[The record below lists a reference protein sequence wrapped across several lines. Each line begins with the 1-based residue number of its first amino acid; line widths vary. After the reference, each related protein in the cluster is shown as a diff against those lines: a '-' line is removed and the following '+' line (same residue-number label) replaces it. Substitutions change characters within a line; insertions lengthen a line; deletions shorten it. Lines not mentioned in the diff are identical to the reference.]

1 MIYDHIY
8 IPRSVP
14 AQKRSRRSKYIST
27 YLTEDDYLKVK
38 ELACNKSVSE
48 YLRILIRDDI
58 YKHYG
63 TFSEE
68 RV

>member
-1 MIYDHIY
+1 MHDHIY
-8 IPRSVP
+8 KPRSVP
-14 AQKRSRRSKYIST
+14 APRHSRRSKYIST

-38 ELACNKSVSE
+38 EVACNKSVSE

-68 RV
+68 RI